1 MFKNLFIKCILLGLL
16 IIHSTIGVISGD
28 EMTPTK
34 KNILLLNSYNR
45 GYIWSDNIVTAI
57 EEEIKESNITANIDT
72 EYMNA
77 KLIFDDQYFDKLY
90 VLYKYKYSK
99 IKYDVI
105 IASDDDAF
113 MFLTKFRDEL
123 FPGTPVVF
131 CGVNNEGADKL
142 KEMQNYTGIL
152 EDTSLDS
159 TIEMIRAV
167 HTDARRIHIITDN
180 TTLGK
185 LIVNNV
191 MKISAKNPSIA
202 FTMENTEKID
212 DILNGLVKLDE
223 HTIVLLAPSFVK
235 DHKGNFLSIKET
247 TKLVTDNTEAPVYAI
262 ADFYM
267 GNGVV
272 GSKVNNSSF
281 QGETAAKI
289 ALEIL
294 NGKSIETLP
303 VVYYPNKQ
311 FVFDYNELKKLGIVR
326 ARLPKGSVIINK
338 PVISYN
344 FSSEELWMQFFIF
357 LCILVSI
364 NIILLINIKKRRRA
378 EGRLRRSEG
387 ILRAT
392 LNATA
397 NGIVVISLDKKIIDC
412 NQPFLTMW
420 GFPPEIIEK
429 KNLTAMFKYCLKQ
442 VNEPGTHY
450 EWVKMCFEQTQPIS
464 DIIYLKDDR
473 VYEVYSEILI
483 IQGKLQGRVWSFK
496 DITAYKQVK
505 NELKKSEERYRRL
518 VELSPDAIYMLTDGK
533 VIFTNEAGKELIRA
547 PHDMDINGSFALDF
561 IDDEYSERVKNCLLG
576 ENRGIVDFPLMEMRL
591 KRMDNTFVDVEAATT
606 QFTYNRKKAI
616 LTFVRDISERKETEA
631 LKRSIMEKTKQLNDA
646 LEYDKLKTEFFANI
660 SHELRTP
667 INVILGTQKLFG
679 LFLQEVE
686 LGNKQEK
693 LNKYINMLRQ
703 NCYRLMRLV
712 NNLIDITRID
722 AGFFNIDLRNYDII
736 NIVEC
741 ITLSVVEYVEE
752 KGIELI
758 FDTQLEEKTIACD
771 ADKIERIML
780 NLLSNAIKFTN
791 RGGIIKVYITESSE
805 NIIISVSDSGIGIPE
820 EKLNAVFERF
830 VQVDRSFIR
839 NHEGS
844 GIGLSIVKSLVDLHG
859 GDIELISELGK
870 GTTFEIRLP
879 ITLVEEEVAATSEVT
894 YQSSGERI
902 NVEFSDIYFD

>member
-1 MFKNLFIKCILLGLL
+1 MFKNLLLKYILCVLL
-16 IIHSTIGVISGD
+16 IIHSTITVINGD
-28 EMTPTK
+28 EITPTK

-45 GYIWSDNIVTAI
+45 GYVWSDNIVTAI
-57 EEEIKESNITANIDT
+57 EEEIKESNIIANVDI
-72 EYMNA
+72 EYMNS

-90 VLYKYKYSK
+90 VLYKYEYSK
-99 IKYDVI
+99 MKYDVI
-105 IASDDDAF
+105 IANDDDAY
-113 MFLTKFRDEL
+113 MFLTKYRDKL

-131 CGVNNEGADKL
+131 CGVNSVGADKL
-142 KEMQNYTGIL
+142 KEQQNFTGVL
-152 EDTSLDS
+152 EDTSLDA
-159 TIEMIRAV
+159 TVEMIRTV
-167 HTDARRIHIITDN
+167 HTDAGRIHIITDN

-185 LIVNNV
+185 IIVNNV
-191 MKISAKNPSIA
+191 IKISAKNPSIA
-202 FTMENTEKID
+202 FTVENTDKID
-212 DILNGLVKLDE
+212 DILDGLAKLDE

-235 DHKGNFLSIKET
+235 DHKGKFLSVKET

-267 GNGVV
+267 ENGVM
-272 GSKVNNSSF
+272 GGKVNNPRL
-281 QGETAAKI
+281 QGEAAAKM
-289 ALEIL
+289 ALAIL

-303 VVYYPNKQ
+303 VVYYPSKQ
-311 FVFDYNELKKLGIVR
+311 FVFDYNELKKHGIAK
-326 ARLPKGSVIINK
+326 ARLPKGSIIVNK
-338 PVISYN
+338 PVITYN
-344 FSSEELWMQFFIF
+344 FSTEELWMQFFIF
-357 LCILVSI
+357 LSILVAI
-364 NIILLINIKKRRRA
+364 NIILLINIKKRKKA
-378 EGRLRRSEG
+378 EESLRRSEG

-412 NQPFLTMW
+412 NQTFLTMW
-420 GFPPEIIEK
+420 GFTPKIIEK
-429 KNLTAMFKYCLKQ
+429 KNLTSMFKHCLKQ
-442 VNEPGTHY
+442 VNEPVTHY
-450 EWVKMCFEQTQPIS
+450 EWVKMCFEQSEPIS

-473 VYEVYSEILI
+473 VYEVYSEVLI
-483 IQGKLQGRVWSFK
+483 IHDGLQGRVWSFK

-505 NELKKSEERYRRL
+505 TELQRSEERYRRL

-533 VIFTNEAGKELIRA
+533 VVFTNKAGKELIRV
-547 PHDMDINGSFALDF
+547 PHDMDANGIQALDF
-561 IDDEYSERVKNCLLG
+561 VCDEYSERVKNCLLG
-576 ENRGIVDFPLMEMRL
+576 ENRNIVDFPLMEMRV
-591 KRMDNTFVDVEAATT
+591 KRMDDTFVDVEAATT

-693 LNKYINMLRQ
+693 LNKYIYMLRQ

-741 ITLSVVEYVEE
+741 ITLSVVEYVQE

-791 RGGIIKVYITESSE
+791 RGGIIKVNIEERAE
-805 NIIISVSDSGIGIPE
+805 NIIISVSDNGIGIPK

-830 VQVDRSFIR
+830 VQVDKSFIR
-839 NHEGS
+839 SHEGS

-859 GDIELISELGK
+859 GGIELRSEVGI

-879 ITLVEEEVAATSEVT
+879 IALVEEEVAAASEVT